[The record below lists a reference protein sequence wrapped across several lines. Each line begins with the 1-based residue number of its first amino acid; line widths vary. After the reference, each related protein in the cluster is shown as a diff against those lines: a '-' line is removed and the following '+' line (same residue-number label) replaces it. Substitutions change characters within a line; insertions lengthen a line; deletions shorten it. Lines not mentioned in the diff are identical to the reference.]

1 MAQSAQIQCI
11 NRRPN
16 RIDPHGHISHVG
28 GKANGGWRITEE
40 EAIAYIENGEWS
52 FFTHEGGKTAQVI
65 VAKHNGNKYLKTT
78 ADGLRPDNLLALPDC
93 PVPRS

>member
-1 MAQSAQIQCI
+1 MTQSAQIQCI

-16 RIDPHGHISHVG
+16 RVDPHGHISHVG
-28 GKANGGWRITEE
+28 GKAGNGWRITEE
-40 EAIAYIENGEWS
+40 AAIGFIDRNEWS
-52 FFTHEGGKTAQVI
+52 FFTDEGGKRAEVI
-65 VAKHNGNKYLKTT
+65 VATHNGNRYLKTT